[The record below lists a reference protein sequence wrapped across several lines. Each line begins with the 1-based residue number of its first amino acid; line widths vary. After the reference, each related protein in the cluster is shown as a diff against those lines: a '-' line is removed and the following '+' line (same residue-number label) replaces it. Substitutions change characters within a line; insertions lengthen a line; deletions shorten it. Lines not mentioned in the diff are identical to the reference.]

1 MEFKRLNMDEI
12 YITDCEKDT
21 YVLGQALAS
30 RLNKGAILLLDGDMG
45 AGKSVLARGII
56 RALGYEGAVTS
67 PTFTLMNEYDT
78 MPPVYHFDL
87 YRLEYPEQLYD
98 IGYEEYLYS
107 DGISIIEWPS
117 KMEFLKPD
125 KFISVNIERL
135 NENERKVTVSGM
147 PDTAKLADSGSD

>member
-1 MEFKRLNMDEI
+1 MEFKRLSMDEI
-12 YITDCEKDT
+12 YITECENET
-21 YVLGQALAS
+21 YVLGQVLAA
-30 RLNKGAILLLDGDMG
+30 RLNKGAILHLDGDMG

-56 RALGYEGAVTS
+56 RALGYKGAATS

-78 MPPVYHFDL
+78 VPPVYHFDL

-125 KFISVNIERL
+125 KFIYVNIERL

-147 PDTAKLADSGSD
+147 PDTAKLTDSVSD